1 MITDDTLREGLQTPG
16 ISFTIEEK
24 LELAKII
31 SQSGVKRAL
40 VSYPSA
46 HRSEVEVTERI
57 VKGKFFSETYALGR
71 TLISDIDTIV
81 GTGANISLHLPFR
94 LENLDKVKEAIT
106 YASRM
111 DRKLEVAVV
120 DVIHHSDK
128 EILDLVRMVSEAGA
142 EVIQLPDTTGSGFP
156 ARMRSII
163 RLVKSIFDVEIE
175 VHCHNDLGGAI
186 SNTIAGIEAGAEFA
200 DSTIYGIGE
209 RNGIADTASLVSLL
223 EAQDLSTGIDLVKL
237 EKAYD
242 GVLELILKK
251 IGYDFFVANRPVYG
265 KNTAIN
271 TAGTHAAFS
280 DVFSGG
286 GVSVNVYTGKAMIRE
301 ILESKGRHVDD
312 KSLPALVNL
321 IKDEAVSSGR
331 AVTTEK
337 IMKMAEEFQ

>member
-16 ISFTIEEK
+16 ISFTMEEK
-24 LELAKII
+24 LKLAKII
-31 SQSGVKRAL
+31 SESGVKRAL

-57 VKGKFFSETYALGR
+57 VKEKLFSETYALGR
-71 TLISDIDTIV
+71 TMTSDIDTIAE
-81 GTGANISLHLPFR
+81 TGANISLHLPFR
-94 LENLDKVKEAIT
+94 LENLDKVKEAII
-106 YASRM
+106 YASKKN
-111 DRKLEVAVV
+111 RKLEVAVV

-142 EVIQLPDTTGSGFP
+142 DVVQLPDTTGSGYP

-163 RLVKSIFDVEIE
+163 RLVKSIFDVEVE
-175 VHCHNDLGGAI
+175 VHCHNDIGGSI
-186 SNTIAGIEAGAEFA
+186 SNTIAGIEAGAEYA
-200 DSTIYGIGE
+200 DSTIFGMGE

-223 EAQDLSTGIDLVKL
+223 EAQDIATEIDLVRL

-242 GVLELILKK
+242 SMLELILEK
-251 IGYDFFVANRPVYG
+251 IGYDFFIANRPVYG
-265 KNTAIN
+265 KNTVIN

-301 ILESKGRHVDD
+301 ILESRGKHVDD
-312 KSLPALVNL
+312 KSLPALVDL

-331 AVTTEK
+331 TVTIEK
-337 IMKMAEEFQ
+337 ILKMAEEFQ